1 LRIKEQ
7 PYNSSMT
14 KEQKDHR
21 MKMLA
26 HVIIRDLL
34 KSNVDPHTFIEHA
47 EDAAIDLGLITVD
60 DEGVMSGVK
69 VVENEEY

>member
-1 LRIKEQ
+1 M
-7 PYNSSMT
+7 N

-26 HVIIRDLL
+26 YVIIRDLL
-34 KSNVDPHTFIEHA
+34 KSNVDPHTFIERA

-60 DEGVMSGVK
+60 DEGVMSGV
-69 VVENEEY
+69 VVTEDEDSIPE

>member
-1 LRIKEQ
+1 M
-7 PYNSSMT
+7 N

-34 KSNVDPHTFIEHA
+34 KSNVDPHTFIERA
-47 EDAAIDLGLITVD
+47 ENAAIDLGLITVD

-69 VVENEEY
+69 VVENEED